1 MDVWSRRWLWLSRK
15 GSGEVSREA
24 SVVWDKIVA
33 YRVDSVTKSVQL
45 SRSLHGYKDR
55 SNKGRYVYARKGLLD
70 KVPCLQLQKGVLLIR
85 EKDTQPLVRLLQ
97 KYGAEYYIA
106 KIETSHTP
114 RPRPTQPQDP
124 QKQPTK

>member
-1 MDVWSRRWLWLSRK
+1 MSR
-15 GSGEVSREA
+15 EASREA

-70 KVPCLQLQKGVLLIR
+70 KVPCLQLQKGVFLIR
-85 EKDTQPLVRLLQ
+85 EKDTQPLVRLLR

-114 RPRPTQPQDP
+114 NPRPRPTQPQDRR
-124 QKQPTK
+124 KQPTN